1 MNNFQMI
8 NKLKQVKFHLL
19 ETLDEKKVY
28 NLMKL
33 NYLYITSQIENNF
46 SAHQISEDLKNNIN

>member
-1 MNNFQMI
+1 MTNLQMI

-19 ETLDEKKVY
+19 ETLNEKKVY

-46 SAHQISEDLKNNIN
+46 STHQISQDLKNNI

>member
-1 MNNFQMI
+1 MTNSQMI

-19 ETLDEKKVY
+19 ETLDEKSVY
-28 NLMKL
+28 NVMKS

-46 SAHQISEDLKNNIN
+46 STHQISEDLKKNIN

>member
-1 MNNFQMI
+1 MTNLQMI

-46 SAHQISEDLKNNIN
+46 STKQISLDIIERI

>member
-1 MNNFQMI
+1 MTNLQMI

-19 ETLDEKKVY
+19 ETLDKKEVY

-46 SAHQISEDLKNNIN
+46 STHQISQDLKNKI